1 MIKLGFT
8 SYSFSKAITAGT
20 IDVLK
25 AIELAASYGAEHMEF
40 SPGAAYPFK
49 GNPELVKK
57 IKLAMK
63 DNKLEF
69 SSYTIGAN
77 FVQPTPEELRAE
89 IDRVKSEVEIGAELG
104 VPRMRHDCAWRPI
117 PEAGYENFEHDFQVL
132 VDACG
137 EIADYAAKY
146 GITTSIE
153 NHGFFVQG
161 SERVKRIVLAVDRKN
176 FGTTL
181 DVGNFLCVDE
191 EPVPAVMNNISIA
204 TMVHFKDFHRKKGT
218 PPCTDGYL
226 KTAHGNYIRGAITG
240 DGDVDL
246 ARISE
251 IIKESGY
258 DGFLSIEYEGW
269 DDCLKACP
277 RAFKNVAAL
286 IRG

>member
-8 SYSFSKAITAGT
+8 SYSFSKAISAGT

-40 SPGAAYPFK
+40 SPGTAYPFK
-49 GNPELVKK
+49 GNPELVEK
-57 IKLAMK
+57 IKRAMK

-77 FVQPTPEELRAE
+77 FVQPTPEALRAE
-89 IDRVKSEVEIGAELG
+89 IDRVKSEVEIGAGLG
-104 VPRMRHDCAWRPI
+104 VTRMRHDCGWRPI
-117 PEAGYENFEHDFQVL
+117 PEAGYENFEHDFQIF

-137 EIADYAAKY
+137 EIADYAVRY

-204 TMVHFKDFHRKKGT
+204 TMVHFKDFHRKHGT

-226 KTAHGNYIRGAITG
+226 KTAHGNYIRGALTG
-240 DGDVDL
+240 DGDVEL
-246 ARISE
+246 ARIAE

-258 DGFLSIEYEGW
+258 DGFLSVEFEGW
-269 DDCLKACP
+269 EDCLTACP
-277 RAFKNVAAL
+277 RALKNVTAL
-286 IRG
+286 MRG